1 MLFVNVDWHK
11 LVLSWLFWIDSV
23 CIWIEFLKIDW
34 IKCGKSIR
42 KIGEAFL
49 VFLFIFIFIF

>member
-34 IKCGKSIR
+34 VKCESLR
-42 KIGEAFL
+42 KNREVFL